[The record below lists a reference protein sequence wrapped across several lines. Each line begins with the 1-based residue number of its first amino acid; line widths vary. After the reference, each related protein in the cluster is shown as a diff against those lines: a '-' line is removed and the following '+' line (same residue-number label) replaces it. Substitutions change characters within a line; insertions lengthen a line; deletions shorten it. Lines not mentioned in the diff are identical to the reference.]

1 MQFPHNQQGFPVKKA
16 RVGYANS
23 HLSNSTAL
31 PVNVQI
37 LCWPWFSERG
47 AGRLS
52 FAMTHLESQKN
63 RVIVPKT
70 LERCKVKFLDNSF
83 SGLYNRVLV
92 VFRQ

>member
-1 MQFPHNQQGFPVKKA
+1 MKKA